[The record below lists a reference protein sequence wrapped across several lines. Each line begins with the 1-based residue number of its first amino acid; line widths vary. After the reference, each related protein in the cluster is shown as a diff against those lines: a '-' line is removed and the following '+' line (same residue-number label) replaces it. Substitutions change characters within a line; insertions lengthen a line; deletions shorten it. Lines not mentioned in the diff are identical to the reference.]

1 MDEILKLLK
10 ENNEMLKEILV
21 FLRYFQENDDMRQF
35 SINVAADLFV
45 EMLENNPELKD
56 KIMPCRMKNLTV
68 RIILILNEYGKEI

>member
-1 MDEILKLLK
+1 MGEILKLLK

-45 EMLENNPELKD
+45 EMLENNPELKY
-56 KIMPCRMKNLTV
+56 KIINSFKP
-68 RIILILNEYGKEI
+68 

>member
-1 MDEILKLLK
+1 MGEILKLLK
-10 ENNEMLKEILV
+10 ENNEMLKEMLV

-56 KIMPCRMKNLTV
+56 KIINSFKA
-68 RIILILNEYGKEI
+68 

>member
-35 SINVAADLFV
+35 SINIAADLFV

-56 KIMPCRMKNLTV
+56 KIINSFKA
-68 RIILILNEYGKEI
+68 

>member
-35 SINVAADLFV
+35 NINVAADLF
-45 EMLENNPELKD
+45 
-56 KIMPCRMKNLTV
+56 CRNA
-68 RIILILNEYGKEI
+68 

>member
-45 EMLENNPELKD
+45 EMLENNPELKN
-56 KIMPCRMKNLTV
+56 KIINSFKA
-68 RIILILNEYGKEI
+68 

>member
-21 FLRYFQENDDMRQF
+21 FLKRYEENDDMRQF
-35 SINVAADLFV
+35 SINVAADLFL

-56 KIMPCRMKNLTV
+56 KIINSFKS
-68 RIILILNEYGKEI
+68 

>member
-21 FLRYFQENDDMRQF
+21 FLRYFQENDDTRQF

-56 KIMPCRMKNLTV
+56 KIINSFKA
-68 RIILILNEYGKEI
+68 

>member
-10 ENNEMLKEILV
+10 ENNEMLKEILF
-21 FLRYFQENDDMRQF
+21 FLKRYGENDDMRQF

-56 KIMPCRMKNLTV
+56 KIINSFKS
-68 RIILILNEYGKEI
+68 

>member
-45 EMLENNPELKD
+45 EMLENNTELKD
-56 KIMPCRMKNLTV
+56 KIINSFKA
-68 RIILILNEYGKEI
+68 

>member
-1 MDEILKLLK
+1 MGEILKLLK

-35 SINVAADLFV
+35 SINVAADLFL

-56 KIMPCRMKNLTV
+56 KIINSFKS
-68 RIILILNEYGKEI
+68 